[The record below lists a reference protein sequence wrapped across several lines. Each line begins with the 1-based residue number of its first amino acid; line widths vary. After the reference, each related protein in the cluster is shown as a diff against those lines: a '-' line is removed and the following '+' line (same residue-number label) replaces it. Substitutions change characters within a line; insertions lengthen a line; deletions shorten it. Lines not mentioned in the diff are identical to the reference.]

1 MSELMS
7 DDDDETVIL
16 TSSVIVVHFCVIAVL
31 KRKRLH
37 SERIRGYLQSRTK
50 YCAHNCLM
58 PNLQVHAEDKL
69 QYYIRMDL
77 STFDELFTLLKSLI
91 GFV

>member
-1 MSELMS
+1 
-7 DDDDETVIL
+7 
-16 TSSVIVVHFCVIAVL
+16 
-31 KRKRLH
+31 
-37 SERIRGYLQSRTK
+37 
-50 YCAHNCLM
+50 M